1 MVPWQWL
8 VKKRKEGLVALIE
21 DNTITTSNSQL
32 MKYHC
37 VTHQENLSVK
47 ALNVDNVGKSLKL

>member
-1 MVPWQWL
+1 L
-8 VKKRKEGLVALIE
+8 VKKKEGLVALIE